1 MYAGFWR
8 RLAAL
13 LIDVLVG
20 SAAGFVVGFV
30 IGFTVVISGGDELS
44 SGWEAAINILSF
56 VGWFLYFAIMESS
69 SHQATVGKI
78 ALGIQVT
85 DLAGNRL
92 SFGRALG
99 RNLAKIISTITLYIG
114 FIIAAFTE
122 RKQALHDL
130 IASTL
135 VVKRGVQSATQPEPL
150 EASA

>member
-8 RLAAL
+8 RLGAL
-13 LIDVLVG
+13 LIDALVG
-20 SAAGFVVGFV
+20 GAAGFVVGFV
-30 IGFTVVISGGDELS
+30 IGFAIAISGGDDLS
-44 SGWEAAINILSF
+44 EGWSAAINILSV
-56 VGWFLYFAIMESS
+56 VGWILYFAIMESS

-99 RNLAKIISTITLYIG
+99 RNLAKLISTIILYIG

-122 RKQALHDL
+122 RKQALHDM
-130 IASTL
+130 IAGTL
-135 VVKRGVQSATQPEPL
+135 VVKRGVQPATQPEPL

>member
-8 RLAAL
+8 RFAAL
-13 LIDVLVG
+13 LIDALIG
-20 SAAGFVVGFV
+20 SAAGFVVGFLV
-30 IGFTVVISGGDELS
+30 GLTVAISGGDDVS
-44 SGWEAAINILSF
+44 SGWSALINVLS
-56 VGWFLYFAIMESS
+56 VAGWFLYFALMESS

-85 DLAGNRL
+85 DLAGERL

-99 RNLAKIISTITLYIG
+99 RNLAKIISTIIIYIG

-135 VVKRGVQSATQPEPL
+135 VVKRGEQPATRPETL